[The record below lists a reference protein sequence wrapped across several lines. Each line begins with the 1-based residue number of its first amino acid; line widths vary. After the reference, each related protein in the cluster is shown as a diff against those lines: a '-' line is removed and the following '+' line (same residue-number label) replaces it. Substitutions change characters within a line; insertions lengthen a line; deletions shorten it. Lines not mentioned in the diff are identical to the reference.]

1 MQNIRK
7 IFPPENGL
15 AICHLGQAGFSIKN
29 HEGTLVVID
38 AYLSDAVE
46 REFGFK
52 RMTPAV
58 VTPNELEADYWLSTH
73 SHLDHL
79 DTDALPIVAT
89 CEKTFF
95 VGAPDCEEIYR
106 KFGIPAN
113 RYAIIPENGQKIF
126 PGLTVRGVFADHGEL
141 APDALGLLMDFDGIK
156 VFHTGD
162 TCFAPEK
169 IKASLNTAIDVLIAP
184 INGQF
189 GNMTARE
196 AVELANI
203 LKPKRVIAA
212 HFWMFLEHVG
222 EKGTG
227 DPATF
232 LLEADKIL
240 GKTEIL
246 PVVLSPG
253 EIFLYERE

>member
-1 MQNIRK
+1 MQNIQETL
-7 IFPPENGL
+7 PPENGL
-15 AICHLGQAGFSIKN
+15 AIYYLGQAGFAIRN

-38 AYLSDAVE
+38 AYLSNAVD

-58 VTPNELEADYWLSTH
+58 VTPEELEADYWLSTH

-79 DTDALPIVAT
+79 DTDALPTIAK

-95 VGAPDCEEIYR
+95 LGASDCEDIYR

-113 RYAIIPENGQKIF
+113 RYAIVHENEQKAF

-141 APDALGLLMDFDGIK
+141 APDALGLLMDFGGIK

-169 IKASLNTAIDVLIAP
+169 IKASLNTAIDILIAP

-189 GNMTARE
+189 GNMAARE

-203 LKPKRVIAA
+203 LKPKYVIAA

-222 EKGTG
+222 ERGTG
-227 DPATF
+227 DPTTF
-232 LLEADKIL
+232 LQEAADIFK
-240 GKTEIL
+240 GTEIQ
-246 PVVLSPG
+246 PMVLAPG
-253 EIFLYERE
+253 EIFLYKAS